1 MKYLNC
7 YFPCLLIHFLQA
19 CFALTTP
26 PNITTDQSA
35 LLSLKPLITSD
46 PLAKNWSVAFPVCQW
61 TGVTCG
67 ARRQRVT
74 SLNISNMGFTGMI
87 PPTLGNL
94 SFLVSLDLSGNDFH
108 GQLPHELAHLRRL
121 RFLNLGIND
130 FSGEIPS
137 WLGYSFPKLQYLNLA
152 NNSFLEGTI
161 PKEIG
166 KLHNLKKLICQRNQ
180 LSGSLPSEIF
190 NISSLEII
198 ALRANHLS
206 GSLPSDMCRRLQ
218 KLFWLNLSENK
229 FNGEI
234 LSTLSQCSA
243 LQSLSLSYN
252 NFTGI
257 IPNEIGNLT
266 ELQLLYL
273 GSNNLDGTLFQAVLM
288 FFHLLITTS
297 PVQMGDCILMCPS
310 IFCLNQSKI
319 FPPTFHPYSSPSVI
333 YKIIKILQLFRPC
346 FSGTIPGEIGK
357 LTMLNELGLSGN
369 NLTGKIPGEIGNLT
383 MLVSLSASYNDLI
396 GLIPQEL
403 GNLYNL
409 EVLQIKNNSLSG
421 SIPAGIFNLSRL
433 ISLFFAANQHSG
445 NLPQSMDFGLSSLT
459 ELVLSMNNLGG
470 VIPNSISNCFQLKF
484 LELSSNQFRGSIPCS
499 LGNLSFLR
507 YLGLHINNLTSEP
520 SPPELSFITCLA
532 NCKNLKT
539 IIGLIGSIPDAI
551 SQLQKLQ
558 GLYANSN
565 KLSHIL
571 SDKL

>member
-1 MKYLNC
+1 MNC

-19 CFALTTP
+19 CIASTTP

-94 SFLVSLDLSGNDFH
+94 SFLVSLDLSGNDFD

-137 WLGYSFPKLQYLNLA
+137 WFGYSFPKLQYLNLA
-152 NNSFLEGTI
+152 NNSFLGSIPPSIFSNISTLEQLQLSFNNLEGTI

-166 KLHNLKKLICQRNQ
+166 KLHNLKKLICERNQ

-190 NISSLEII
+190 NVSSLEII

-273 GSNNLDGTLFQAVLM
+273 GSNNLDGTLLFLASREGIGVVCSLQKQ
-288 FFHLLITTS
+288 FHG
-297 PVQMGDCILMCPS
+297 VVC
-310 IFCLNQSKI
+310 
-319 FPPTFHPYSSPSVI
+319 
-333 YKIIKILQLFRPC
+333 
-346 FSGTIPGEIGK
+346 
-357 LTMLNELGLSGN
+357 
-369 NLTGKIPGEIGNLT
+369 
-383 MLVSLSASYNDLI
+383 
-396 GLIPQEL
+396 
-403 GNLYNL
+403 
-409 EVLQIKNNSLSG
+409 
-421 SIPAGIFNLSRL
+421 SRL
-433 ISLFFAANQHSG
+433 WLNDIA
-445 NLPQSMDFGLSSLT
+445 
-459 ELVLSMNNLGG
+459 
-470 VIPNSISNCFQLKF
+470 
-484 LELSSNQFRGSIPCS
+484 
-499 LGNLSFLR
+499 
-507 YLGLHINNLTSEP
+507 
-520 SPPELSFITCLA
+520 
-532 NCKNLKT
+532 
-539 IIGLIGSIPDAI
+539 LI
-551 SQLQKLQ
+551 
-558 GLYANSN
+558 
-565 KLSHIL
+565 
-571 SDKL
+571 